1 MSFPISEQPLHPSA
15 RQLSFYL
22 VFILCVFPVWSIPIF
37 SWLFVLYELKGGGL
51 WNLSWHGKAL
61 FTYALAEVL
70 FSIYHYNLRTF
81 VDGPC
86 PIPPGNLEEL
96 ILAFKRITQTG
107 LADLPEDGNDE
118 ETLDVSRPGSPAVTI
133 ERLSPTD
140 PRAVD
145 FQNQFRNW
153 FGGVPWSQI
162 RRKEMCTWLY
172 WSLFY
177 AHMPDFDKIPP
188 ARLKVLL
195 DCLDMVEKR
204 TGTTI
209 PDGSNPRAH
218 PRLLTLD
225 PVGIWWRPLIYYLLV
240 ALSDFLIKQLLIRV
254 GGMTLGTRHGLDYL
268 VRVPPMW
275 NACKDPT
282 PIVFAYGLGLGL
294 LQYSTIICSF
304 LTHLP
309 DRPLFV
315 LLQPHIS
322 QQIFHPRFL
331 APKNRKETT
340 AIMRQ
345 LLIDFGWVPN
355 PADVRKGETDDPKPR
370 GITLASHSNGSYV
383 HAWFLKDAPDLV
395 SRSLFIDPV
404 TFCGW
409 EGDLCLKFLY
419 NRATTGLQL
428 IMNYFVS
435 TEMGIAN
442 LLQRQ
447 FDWTANTLFFEEI
460 PHSRNPSRNKFIMA
474 NDDVVLCA
482 QRIKRYL
489 VSHGVRK
496 GLYYNSEG
504 QHGLALVPGTEGFNE
519 IMAWLKESEQY

>member
-1 MSFPISEQPLHPSA
+1 MTLPISEQPRRPPSPD
-15 RQLSFYL
+15 LSFHL
-22 VFILCVFPVWSIPIF
+22 VLIFCVFPIWSIPIF
-37 SWLFVLYELKGGGL
+37 SWFFVLYELRGGGI
-51 WNLSWHGKAL
+51 WGLSWHAKAL
-61 FTYALAEVL
+61 FTYTLAEVL
-70 FSIYHYNLRTF
+70 FSIYHHILYKF
-81 VDGPC
+81 VNGAC
-86 PIPPGNLEEL
+86 PIPPGKPEDL

-107 LADLPEDGNDE
+107 LSDLPEDGNDE
-118 ETLDVSRPGSPAVTI
+118 ETLDVSRPGSPAETI

-153 FGGVPWSQI
+153 FGGVPWSHV
-162 RRKEMCTWLY
+162 RRKEMCAWLY
-172 WSLFY
+172 WSLY
-177 AHMPDFDKIPP
+177 YEHIPDWDKIPP
-188 ARLKVLL
+188 TRLKVLL
-195 DCLDMVEKR
+195 DCLDLIEKR

-209 PDGSNPRAH
+209 PEGSNPSAH

-225 PVGIWWRPLIYYLLV
+225 PVRIWSRPLIYYLLI
-240 ALSDFLIKQLLIRV
+240 ALSDFLMKQWLIHV
-254 GGMTLGTRHGLDYL
+254 WGMTLGTRHGIDYL
-268 VRVPPMW
+268 VRVPPTW
-275 NACKDPT
+275 DACKDPT
-282 PIVFAYGLGLGL
+282 PIVFTYGVGLGLPM
-294 LQYSTIICSF
+294 YSTILHGF
-304 LTHLP
+304 LTRTP

-315 LLQPHIS
+315 LLQPHVS

-331 APKNRKETT
+331 VPKNKKETIIT
-340 AIMRQ
+340 MRQ

-355 PADVRKGETDDPKPR
+355 PADGEKDGPKPR
-370 GITLASHSNGSYV
+370 GITMASHSNGSYV
-383 HAWFLKDAPDLV
+383 HAWFLKDAPDIV
-395 SRSLFIDPV
+395 ARSLFIDPV

-419 NRATTGLQL
+419 NPATTGLQL

-460 PHSRNPSRNKFIMA
+460 PHARDPSRNKFIVA

-496 GLYYNSEG
+496 GLYYNSAG

-519 IMAWLKESEQY
+519 LMTWLKEPENYESP